1 MKYSHIQTKTQK
13 VSVPDFMIVVVSPN
27 DLDTSKVRFD
37 FSVGGIVVNA
47 EFDGK
52 FKNVVEIDND
62 TYEYKIIAGD
72 GVTPDSF
79 AYCKT
84 TDNTPLTDDYLIKKF
99 TKNG

>member
-1 MKYSHIQTKTQK
+1 MKYSHFQTTTQK
-13 VSVPDFMIVVVSPN
+13 VSVPDFLIVVVTPN
-27 DLDTSKVRFD
+27 DLDTTQARFE
-37 FSVGGIVVNA
+37 FSVGGIVTKA

-62 TYEYKIIAGD
+62 VYVYKIIAGD

-99 TKNG
+99 VKK